1 MISSVTGPLLAIF
14 TIFSVSAQPK
24 PKLVTVRIDK
34 VLSIRVPEN
43 FVPLNDDQ
51 IADKMITPRK
61 PLLAY
66 SNPSGTTDITVAV
79 GNSNKN
85 PWKDNDLK
93 LMAQF
98 QKANI
103 MQLFTNVSMIQEK
116 LVKVKGQNFAQFE
129 FISEVKEKGKS
140 PLRKYHHLR
149 YTIRKGNMLIISFIC
164 PESEKALQESTA
176 KEVMDS
182 VRF

>member
-1 MISSVTGPLLAIF
+1 MNRFASGFLFFLISLSSLL
-14 TIFSVSAQPK
+14 AQPK
-24 PKLVTVRIDK
+24 PALVPVKVDK

-43 FVPLNDDQ
+43 FKPLNDDQ
-51 IADKMITPRK
+51 IADKMIAPRK
-61 PLLAY
+61 PLAAY
-66 SNPSGTTDITVAV
+66 SSPSGSTDITVTV

-85 PWKDNDLK
+85 PWKDQDLK

-116 LVKVKGQNFAQFE
+116 IVKVKGQQYASFE
-129 FISEVKEKGKS
+129 FISEVKEKSKN
-140 PLRKYHHLR
+140 PIRKYHHLR
-149 YTIRKGNMLIISFIC
+149 YTIRKGNMLIFSFIC
-164 PESEKALQESTA
+164 PESERSLHEGTA
-176 KEVMDS
+176 TQVMNS

>member
-1 MISSVTGPLLAIF
+1 MTKALPGILIALFAFFSVT
-14 TIFSVSAQPK
+14 AQPK
-24 PKLVTVRIDK
+24 PKLVSVKIDK
-34 VLSIRVPEN
+34 VLTIKVPEN

-51 IADKMITPRK
+51 IADKMIASRK

-66 SNPSGTTDITVAV
+66 SNPSGNTDITVAV

-85 PWKDNDLK
+85 PWKDEDLK
-93 LMAQF
+93 LMAKF

-116 LVKVKGQNFAQFE
+116 LVKVKGQSFAQFE
-129 FISEVKEKGKS
+129 FVSEVKEKGKS
-140 PLRKYHHLR
+140 PIRKYHHLR

-164 PESEKALQESTA
+164 PESERPIQESTA
-176 KEVMDS
+176 KEVMES

>member
-1 MISSVTGPLLAIF
+1 MMRFPVLIVFALFLAPSLF
-14 TIFSVSAQPK
+14 AQPK
-24 PKLVTVRIDK
+24 AKLVPVKIDK
-34 VLSIRVPEN
+34 VLNMKVPEN

-51 IADKMITPRK
+51 IADKMIATRK

-66 SNPSGTTDITVAV
+66 SNPAGTTDITVA
-79 GNSNKN
+79 GGTSNKN

-103 MQLFTNVSMIQEK
+103 LQLFTNVSMIQEK
-116 LVKVKGQNFAQFE
+116 IVKVKGQDFAQFE
-129 FISEVKEKGKS
+129 FVSEVKEKGKS

-164 PESEKALQESTA
+164 PESERPLQESTA
-176 KEVMDS
+176 KEVMES

>member
-1 MISSVTGPLLAIF
+1 MTSAFSGYLLAF
-14 TIFSVSAQPK
+14 LLVFSASAQNK
-24 PKLVTVRIDK
+24 ARLVSVKIDK
-34 VLSIRVPEN
+34 VLSMKVPEN
-43 FVPLNDDQ
+43 FVALNDDQ
-51 IADKMITPRK
+51 IADKMIAPRK

-66 SNPSGTTDITVAV
+66 SSPSGTTDITVSV

-93 LMAQF
+93 LMAEF

-103 MQLFTNVSMIQEK
+103 MQLFTNVTMIQEK
-116 LVKVKGQNFAQFE
+116 LVKVKGQSFAMFE
-129 FISEVKEKGKS
+129 FVSEVKEKGKS

-164 PESEKALQESTA
+164 PESERALQESTA
-176 KEVMDS
+176 RDVMDS